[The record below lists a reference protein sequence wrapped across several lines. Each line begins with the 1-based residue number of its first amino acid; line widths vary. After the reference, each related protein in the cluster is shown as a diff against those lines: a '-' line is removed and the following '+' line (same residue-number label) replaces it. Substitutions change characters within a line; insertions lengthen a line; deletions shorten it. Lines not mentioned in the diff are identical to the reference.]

1 MTPVMLRVIGGSTV
15 LKNNGEIIV
24 IGGGALGMLSARQLA
39 AAGCKVTLVERGRLG
54 RGTSRA
60 GGGIMSPLQPWEAPP
75 AVAALAA
82 VSLPMLPEITAAL
95 ERDTG
100 IDPQYRVTGMIY
112 LELAEI
118 DAAMDYARRA
128 GLEAERLD
136 GRALA
141 ALEPAARR
149 TDGPSL
155 YLPGIAQVRNP
166 RLLDALAKDLE
177 QRGVR
182 LLAEAG
188 ECVIEQRAVGYVV
201 DAGRHGRIAADQ
213 VVVAAGAWSAKLLEP
228 LGVKLPLVPVRGQM
242 TWYMLPRP
250 VLGHMLMRNGRYVIP
265 RQEGVVLVGSTVEEA
280 GFDTGTTPE
289 AIVALQAAAS
299 EMMPLLGSLAVQGQW
314 AGLRPA
320 APDGIPLIGPVP
332 GLPGLW
338 VNTGHFRNGVN
349 LAPGSAALLAALIT
363 GAATLL
369 DPGLFDPAPRMA
381 QTARGEYNASS

>member
-1 MTPVMLRVIGGSTV
+1 MQAPGDIV
-15 LKNNGEIIV
+15 V

-39 AAGCKVTLVERGRLG
+39 MGGCHVTLLERGRLG

-60 GGGIMSPLQPWEAPP
+60 GGGIMTPLKPWNAPAP
-75 AVAALAA
+75 VAALAA
-82 VSLPMLPEITAAL
+82 LSRPMLAEIAAAL
-95 ERDTG
+95 HRDTG

-112 LELAEI
+112 LDCEDI
-118 DAAMDYARRA
+118 DAALAYADRE
-128 GLEAERLD
+128 GIKAETLD

-155 YLPGIAQVRNP
+155 HLPSIAQIRNP
-166 RLLDALAKDLE
+166 RFLDALADDLAR
-177 QRGVR
+177 RGVV
-182 LLAEAG
+182 LLEEAG
-188 ECVIEQRAVGYVV
+188 ETSIERQSARYRVRAG
-201 DAGRHGRIAADQ
+201 AHGSIAAEQ
-213 VVVAAGAWSAKLLEP
+213 VVVAAGAWSSALLEP
-228 LGVKLPLVPVRGQM
+228 LGVRLPLVPIRGQM
-242 TWYMLPRP
+242 IWYMLPRP
-250 VLGHMLMRNGRYVIP
+250 SLACMLMRGGRYAIP

-289 AIVALQAAAS
+289 ALATLQAAAD

-320 APDGIPLIGPVP
+320 APDGVPLIGELP

-349 LAPGSAALLAALIT
+349 LAPGSAALLAALMT
-363 GAATLL
+363 GAAPPL
-369 DPGLFDPAPRMA
+369 DPGFFDPASRMA
-381 QTARGEYNASS
+381 QSSRGEYNAGS